1 MAENWQLAE
10 LESALVESDFDA
22 EGAD

>member
-1 MAENWQLAE
+1 MAENWQLDE